1 MSFRRAGAVY
11 LEMAPVTPQ
20 TVSFAVRGPIDSA
33 DLPGLCS
40 RVCSLLAESRA
51 GVALCDVG
59 GVVPDAVTID
69 ALARL
74 QLAAQRHGCRV
85 RLRNASADL
94 LRLVAFMGL
103 ADVLVEEAALRL
115 EPGGEAEER
124 EERLGA
130 EEERE
135 LGDPAA

>member
-1 MSFRRAGAVY
+1 
-11 LEMAPVTPQ
+11 MAPVMPKA
-20 TVSFAVRGPIDSA
+20 VSFAVRGPIDHA
-33 DLPGLCS
+33 DLPELCD
-40 RVCSLLAESRA
+40 RVCSLLAEGRG

-59 GVVPDAVTID
+59 SVVPDAVTID

-74 QLAAQRHGCRV
+74 QLASRRHGCLV
-85 RLRNASADL
+85 RLKNASADL

-103 ADVLVEEAALRL
+103 ADVLVEEEARLGL
-115 EPGGEAEER
+115 EPGGETEER

-135 LGDPAA
+135 LGDAAA